1 MTEKGRRAVAGAAAG
16 LVNGIFGGGGGMV
29 LLPLLTKWGGLSRRT
44 AFATCVAVIYPMCLV
59 SAVLYCLQVR
69 PDIML
74 LLPYLLGGVLGGIIS
89 GLTFEKV
96 PVRLLKAIFG
106 VFLIYG
112 GVRYLM

>member
-44 AFATCVAVIYPMCLV
+44 VFATCVAVIYPMCLV

-89 GLTFEKV
+89 GLTFKKV

-106 VFLIYG
+106 AFLIYG

>member
-1 MTEKGRRAVAGAAAG
+1 MTEKNRRAAAGAAAG

-29 LLPLLTKWGGLSRRT
+29 LLPLLTMRGGLSRRT

-59 SAVLYCLQVR
+59 SAVLYCLRVR

-74 LLPYLLGGVLGGIIS
+74 LLPYLLGGTVGGVIS

-106 VFLIYG
+106 AFLIYG
-112 GVRYLM
+112 GVRYLL